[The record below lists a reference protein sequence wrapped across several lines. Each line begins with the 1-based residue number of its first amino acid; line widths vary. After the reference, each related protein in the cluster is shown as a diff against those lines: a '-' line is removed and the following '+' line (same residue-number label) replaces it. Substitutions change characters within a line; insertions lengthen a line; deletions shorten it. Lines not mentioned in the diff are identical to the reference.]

1 MIAVFKHRSNTDP
14 KMKQLTNREAIL
26 SIETAIGSGSL
37 SLLANSREVDG
48 WSGMS
53 EISKAENILEQ
64 ISKLLRVN
72 KIEKKNVRLICVS
85 SGTGSSTGEK
95 IGWAIGKGLAKAFGC
110 PLLGISILESLLLEI
125 ENESD
130 GEYITALH
138 CGRNFI
144 CWQKFIK
151 REVNFHSISAV
162 EVSEA
167 GEFFMLS
174 ESFGCKKIVV
184 AISAADN
191 IRHLFKAADKNLF
204 IDNKCTLANLNGRVA
219 FRSLASLASDNVNGF
234 YGV

>member
-1 MIAVFKHRSNTDP
+1 MR
-14 KMKQLTNREAIL
+14 QLTNREAIL
-26 SIETAIGSGSL
+26 SIETATASGSL
-37 SLLANSREVDG
+37 SLLANSHEVDG
-48 WSGMS
+48 WSGVS

-64 ISKLLRVN
+64 ISKLLSVN

-95 IGWAIGKGLAKAFGC
+95 IGWAIGKGLAKACGC
-110 PLLGISILESLLLEI
+110 QLLGISILESLLLEI

-130 GEYITALH
+130 GEYITASH

-151 REVNFHSISAV
+151 REESFLAISAV

-167 GEFFMLS
+167 GEFFTLA

-184 AISAADN
+184 AINAADN
-191 IRHLFKAADKNLF
+191 IRHLFTEADKNLF
-204 IDNKCTLANLNGRVA
+204 VDNKCTLANLNGRAA
-219 FRSLASLASDNVNGF
+219 FRSLVPLASDNVKSIC
-234 YGV
+234 GV